1 MTIVHEYFETFLSN
15 GFLPKI
21 SLRTRLT
28 QTSATLI
35 DNNYVKLSNN
45 FSESTSGSLHN
56 NISDRQPFFVTH
68 AYFNMSV
75 TPQKYTTI
83 RTQSTSAINNFIF
96 NLGGLTPPRLLHLL
110 DHPDYCICL
119 CQAGLALDFQFQEPI
134 WLLCCKM
141 Y

>member
-1 MTIVHEYFETFLSN
+1 MLRINENTIVYEHFKTFLSN

-21 SLRTRLT
+21 SLPTRLT
-28 QTSATLI
+28 ETSATLI
-35 DNNYVKLSNN
+35 DNIYIKLSIN
-45 FSESTSGSLHN
+45 SSKSTSGSLHN
-56 NISDRQPFFVTH
+56 NISDRQPFFVTR

-83 RTQSTSAINNFIF
+83 RTQSTSAINNFII

-119 CQAGLALDFQFQEPI
+119 
-134 WLLCCKM
+134 WLGWR
-141 Y
+141 